1 MNLLN
6 LSTSALTAEFLTVV
20 LTKYVFTGTAIKEWY
35 NKFQSVAI
43 ITDYS
48 SIMIGVLL
56 GKFLFPKLPLIVSS
70 IIVQVVHDLLFYLL
84 VIIPLPL
91 GHNAVIDLMK
101 KYANQLGF
109 GVIAYDAGMMAATV
123 LMYEQ
128 MSSLSKDFMVLWLL
142 SVIYALT
149 YIIYTKG

>member
-43 ITDYS
+43 VTDYS

-56 GKFLFPKLPLIVSS
+56 GKFLFPNLPIIVSS
-70 IIVQVVHDLLFYLL
+70 IIIQVVHDVLFYLL
-84 VIIPLPL
+84 VVVPLPL

-101 KYANQLGF
+101 KYANQSGF
-109 GVIAYDAGMMAATV
+109 GIIVYDAGMMAATV

-142 SVIYALT
+142 SVIYGLT